1 MVQATK
7 KKKGLGFELQKNKAL
22 FLMLVPGLLVMLIH
36 NYMPMFGIVLAFKK
50 LDNYANLL
58 GGEWIWFENFRYL
71 FGSRTAFVITRN
83 TLLYNI
89 TFITIG
95 STVAVALAIILSEL
109 RNQKLSKFYQSVFF
123 LPYFFSWVVVS
134 YLLFSLLSSDH
145 GAINRMLEAVGLEG
159 IRWYTAPK
167 YWPGILI
174 SVNTWK
180 WTGYDAIIYM
190 ASIVG
195 INKVYFEAAAVD
207 GATRFQQIRHITLP
221 MLKPLIIT
229 LTLIKVGRIFY
240 TDMGLFFTV
249 PRDMGMLYD
258 ATNTIDTYVYRAL
271 ISTGDLG
278 MASAAGFYQAVLG
291 FVVVLTFNLIV
302 RKVSNENALF

>member
-22 FLMLVPGLLVMLIH
+22 FLMLVPGLLVMLVH

>member
-1 MVQATK
+1 
-7 KKKGLGFELQKNKAL
+7 
-22 FLMLVPGLLVMLIH
+22 MLVPGLLVMLVH